1 MKQRHPLLLFAAAAL
16 LSAPVVVAGDAK
28 VQLRILETTDIH
40 VHIMDYDYYQ
50 DQPSTSVGLVRT
62 ATLIKAA
69 RAEVRNSLLVDN
81 GDLLQGNPLGDF
93 IARER
98 GLGPEEVHPVYKA
111 MNLLDYTVGNV
122 GNHEFNYGIEFLEQS
137 IDGANF
143 PYISANV
150 FHDDGDDIAD
160 NDRPYFDQYVIVEQT
175 LIAADGSEHDIRV
188 GFVGFVPPQIM
199 KWDLSN
205 LRGRVI
211 ARDIVDTARE
221 VVPRMQAE
229 GADLVIAIPHS
240 GISTVGRRGMDENAT
255 YYLSTVPGIDAILF
269 GHSHRVFPSDNYRGI
284 DGVDVDKGTI
294 NGVPATMPGFWG
306 NHLGYVDLQLSVSD
320 TGEWTV
326 LGGRGVVE
334 SIAARDGTD
343 SVPLV
348 EPAEE
353 IIAAVR
359 EEHEAAIQ
367 FMRIGV
373 GEITAPITTYFALV
387 RDDASVQIVTDAQRR
402 YLQRLIQGTEFHGLP
417 LLSASAP
424 FKFGGRSGAGNFTD
438 ISAGPIT
445 LSDVADLYI
454 YPNTVRAVLVTGAE
468 VREWL
473 EMSAGAFNRIDPAEP
488 TEQELLSS
496 DFRAYNFDVI
506 DGVNYQIDLTQPR
519 RYDINGKLINADSH
533 RIVGLSYAGQP
544 IDPTQQFIVATNNYR
559 AGGGGNFPGL
569 DGSNIIIEAPDTNR
583 DVLADYI
590 FEAQK
595 LRPLADGNW
604 SFAAIDGEVN
614 VTFESAANAEQFLM
628 SHSRIVKTGG
638 GEDGFGKY
646 RIRLEP

>member
-1 MKQRHPLLLFAAAAL
+1 MKHRHPLLFVAAVAL
-16 LSAPVVVAGDAK
+16 LSMPAYSAADTEL
-28 VQLRILETTDIH
+28 QLRILETTDIH

-50 DQPSTSVGLVRT
+50 DQPSMSVGLVRT
-62 ATLIKAA
+62 ASLIKAA
-69 RAEVRNSLLVDN
+69 RAEVRNSVLVDN

-98 GLGPEEVHPVYKA
+98 GLGPEDVHPVYKA

-122 GNHEFNYGIEFLEQS
+122 GNHEFNYGLEFLERS

-160 NDRPYFDQYVIVEQT
+160 NDQPYFDQYIVVEQT
-175 LIAADGSEHDIRV
+175 LIAADGSEHGIRI
-188 GFVGFVPPQIM
+188 GFIGFVPPQIM

-205 LRGRVI
+205 LRGRVT
-211 ARDIVDTARE
+211 ARDIVETARD
-221 VVPRMQAE
+221 VVPRMKAE

-240 GISTVGRRGMDENAT
+240 GLTTVGRRGMDENAT
-255 YYLSTVPGIDAILF
+255 YYLSTVPGIDAIMF
-269 GHSHRVFPSDNYRGI
+269 GHSHRVFPSESYRGL
-284 DGVDVDKGTI
+284 DGVDVEKGTI

-320 TGEWTV
+320 EGKWKV
-326 LGGRGVVE
+326 LDGVGIVE
-334 SIAARDGTD
+334 SIFARDGTD
-343 SVPLV
+343 VLPLV
-348 EPAEE
+348 APAEE
-353 IIAAVR
+353 IVAAVR
-359 EEHEAAIQ
+359 EEHEATIQ
-367 FMRIGV
+367 FIRTGV

-387 RDDASVQIVTDAQRR
+387 QDDASVQIVTDAQKR
-402 YLQRLIQGTEFHGLP
+402 YIQRLIQGTEFDGLA

-424 FKFGGRSGAGNFTD
+424 FKFGGRSGAGNFTH
-438 ISAGPIT
+438 IAAGPIT

-454 YPNTVRAVLVTGAE
+454 YPNTVRAVLITGAE

-473 EMSAGAFNRIDPAEP
+473 EMSAGAFNRIDPDDP
-488 TEQELLSS
+488 KEQKLLSP

-506 DGVNYQIDLTQPR
+506 DGVDYQIDLAQPR
-519 RYDINGKLINADSH
+519 RYDTLGQLVNADSH
-533 RIVGLSYAGQP
+533 RIVGLSYAGRP
-544 IDPTQQFIVATNNYR
+544 IDPDQQFVVVTNNYR

-583 DVLADYI
+583 DALADYI

-595 LRPLADGNW
+595 LRPSADGNW

-614 VTFESAANAEQFLM
+614 VTFISAADAYQYL
-628 SHSRIVKTGG
+628 SPQSRIVKTGA
-638 GEDGFGKY
+638 GENGFGKY
-646 RIRLEP
+646 RIMLGR

>member
-1 MKQRHPLLLFAAAAL
+1 
-16 LSAPVVVAGDAK
+16 
-28 VQLRILETTDIH
+28 
-40 VHIMDYDYYQ
+40 
-50 DQPSTSVGLVRT
+50 
-62 ATLIKAA
+62 
-69 RAEVRNSLLVDN
+69 
-81 GDLLQGNPLGDF
+81 
-93 IARER
+93 
-98 GLGPEEVHPVYKA
+98 
-111 MNLLDYTVGNV
+111 
-122 GNHEFNYGIEFLEQS
+122 
-137 IDGANF
+137 
-143 PYISANV
+143 
-150 FHDDGDDIAD
+150 
-160 NDRPYFDQYVIVEQT
+160 
-175 LIAADGSEHDIRV
+175 
-188 GFVGFVPPQIM
+188 
-199 KWDLSN
+199 
-205 LRGRVI
+205 
-211 ARDIVDTARE
+211 
-221 VVPRMQAE
+221 
-229 GADLVIAIPHS
+229 
-240 GISTVGRRGMDENAT
+240 
-255 YYLSTVPGIDAILF
+255 
-269 GHSHRVFPSDNYRGI
+269 
-284 DGVDVDKGTI
+284 
-294 NGVPATMPGFWG
+294 
-306 NHLGYVDLQLSVSD
+306 
-320 TGEWTV
+320 V

-583 DVLADYI
+583 DVLVDYI